1 MEKDRDVWISS
12 GPCGQRPVLVRGIGR
27 KPVYGF
33 FLCMAVVSILLF
45 GCERSRDL
53 PEEPEENVYSIYYL
67 TTNMTKMTGVDYAAE
82 GEDLTS
88 LVWEL
93 YDQLLNVPADVD
105 AKSPFST
112 RTELQRI
119 QWESNVLYL
128 YFDVNYT
135 MMNASH
141 EILCRAALTKTLTQI
156 SGVEYIN
163 IYTGEQPLMDNQGNP
178 VGMLSA
184 GDFVDSISDVNAFEK
199 SELTLYFA
207 DETGEYLVEERREV
221 IHSMNTSMERMIV
234 EQLLEG
240 PETAGYRATIP
251 AETKLLNISVT
262 DNVCYLNF
270 DSGFL
275 SSRLEVKDEIS
286 LYSMIN
292 SLTQLTTVNRV
303 QFSVNG
309 SPMVMFRDT
318 ISLNALFEQNMDY
331 VKGE

>member
-1 MEKDRDVWISS
+1 MGRNREK
-12 GPCGQRPVLVRGIGR
+12 QRKRRGRENGRGYLGFLLGAGLLVL
-27 KPVYGF
+27 
-33 FLCMAVVSILLF
+33 LLF
-45 GCERSRDL
+45 GCQPR
-53 PEEPEENVYSIYYL
+53 EEPLEEEKENLYTIYYL
-67 TTNMTKMTGVDYAAE
+67 NTNMTKMAGVDYEAE

-93 YDQLLNVPADVD
+93 YGQLSAVPADVD
-105 AKSPFST
+105 AKSPLPA

-128 YFDVNYT
+128 YFDINYM
-135 MMNASH
+135 MMNSSH

-156 SGVEYIN
+156 GGVEYIN
-163 IYTGEQPLMDNQGNP
+163 IYTGDQPLMDNQGNP

-207 DETGEYLVEERREV
+207 DESGEYLVEERREV
-221 IHSMNTSMERMIV
+221 MHSMNTSMERLIV

-240 PETAGYRATIP
+240 PEYAGYRATIP

-270 DSGFL
+270 DSAFL
-275 SSRLEVKDEIS
+275 SSGLDVKEEIS
-286 LYSMIN
+286 LYSIVN

-309 SPMVMFRDT
+309 SPAVMFRDT
-318 ISLNALFEQNMDY
+318 LSLNALFEQNMDY
-331 VKGE
+331 MKGE

>member
-1 MEKDRDVWISS
+1 MDRKDKEKR
-12 GPCGQRPVLVRGIGR
+12 REETRRRGEFR
-27 KPVYGF
+27 GF
-33 FLCMAVVSILLF
+33 LLCMGMLVLLLF
-45 GCERSRDL
+45 GCQPR
-53 PEEPEENVYSIYYL
+53 EESIEEEKENDYTIYYL
-67 TTNMTKMTGVDYAAE
+67 NTNMTKMTGVEYKAE

-93 YDQLLNVPADVD
+93 YHQLLTVPADADV
-105 AKSPFST
+105 KSPLPARS
-112 RTELQRI
+112 ELQRI

-128 YFDVNYT
+128 YFDINYM
-135 MMNASH
+135 MMNSSH

-163 IYTGEQPLMDNQGNP
+163 IYTGDQPLMDHQGNP

-184 GDFVDSISDVNAFEK
+184 GDFVDSISDVNSFEK

-207 DETGEYLVEERREV
+207 DESGEYLVEERREV
-221 IHSMNTSMERMIV
+221 MHSMNTSMERLIV

-240 PETAGYRATIP
+240 PEYAGYKATIP

-270 DSGFL
+270 DSAFL
-275 SSRLEVKDEIS
+275 SSGLDVKEEIS
-286 LYSMIN
+286 LYSIVD

-309 SPMVMFRDT
+309 SPAVMFRES
-318 ISLNALFEQNMDY
+318 ISLNTLFEQNMDY

>member
-128 YFDVNYT
+128 YF
-135 MMNASH
+135 
-141 EILCRAALTKTLTQI
+141 
-156 SGVEYIN
+156 
-163 IYTGEQPLMDNQGNP
+163 
-178 VGMLSA
+178 
-184 GDFVDSISDVNAFEK
+184 
-199 SELTLYFA
+199 
-207 DETGEYLVEERREV
+207 YL
-221 IHSMNTSMERMIV
+221 
-234 EQLLEG
+234 
-240 PETAGYRATIP
+240 
-251 AETKLLNISVT
+251 
-262 DNVCYLNF
+262 
-270 DSGFL
+270 
-275 SSRLEVKDEIS
+275 
-286 LYSMIN
+286 
-292 SLTQLTTVNRV
+292 
-303 QFSVNG
+303 
-309 SPMVMFRDT
+309 
-318 ISLNALFEQNMDY
+318 
-331 VKGE
+331 

>member
-1 MEKDRDVWISS
+1 MEK
-12 GPCGQRPVLVRGIGR
+12 GR
-27 KPVYGF
+27 TKTGF
-33 FLCMAVVSILLF
+33 FRTITFLLF
-45 GCERSRDL
+45 LVFLLLCGCQRGNGGEDASS
-53 PEEPEENVYSIYYL
+53 EAKENTYTIYYL
-67 TTNMTKMTGVDYAAE
+67 NTNMIKMSEVSYEAL
-82 GEDLTS
+82 GEDLSS

-93 YDQLLNVPADVD
+93 YDQLLNVPTDVD
-105 AKSPFST
+105 VKSPLPARS
-112 RTELQRI
+112 ELQRI

-128 YFDVNYT
+128 YFDINYT
-135 MMNASH
+135 MMNSSH

-163 IYTGEQPLMDNQGNP
+163 IYTGDQPLMDSQGNP

-221 IHSMNTSMERMIV
+221 MHSMNTSMERLVV

-240 PETAGYRATIP
+240 PEYAGYKATLP
-251 AETKLLNISVT
+251 AEAKLLNISVT

-270 DSGFL
+270 DSAFL
-275 SSRLEVKDEIS
+275 YSGLDVKEEIS
-286 LYSMIN
+286 LYSVID

-309 SPMVMFRDT
+309 SPAVMFRDT
-318 ISLNALFEQNMDY
+318 ISLNTLFEQNMDY
-331 VKGE
+331 VRGE

>member
-1 MEKDRDVWISS
+1 MRKSKKKISFRLGLIVLFCLAAALFS
-12 GPCGQRPVLVRGIGR
+12 GCQRGMG
-27 KPVYGF
+27 G
-33 FLCMAVVSILLF
+33 
-45 GCERSRDL
+45 
-53 PEEPEENVYSIYYL
+53 ENASGEAKENTYTIYYL
-67 TTNMTKMTGVDYAAE
+67 NTNMTKMAEVAYEAE
-82 GEDLTS
+82 GEDLTG

-105 AKSPFST
+105 VKSPLPARS
-112 RTELQRI
+112 ELLRI

-128 YFDVNYT
+128 YFDINYT
-135 MMNASH
+135 MMNSSH

-156 SGVEYIN
+156 NGVEYIN
-163 IYTGEQPLMDNQGNP
+163 IYTGDQPLMDNQGNP

-207 DETGEYLVEERREV
+207 DETGEYLVEEHREV
-221 IHSMNTSMERMIV
+221 MHSMNTSMERLVV

-240 PETAGYRATIP
+240 PKYAGYKATLP

-270 DSGFL
+270 DSAFL
-275 SSRLEVKDEIS
+275 YSGLDVKEEIS
-286 LYSMIN
+286 LYSVIN
-292 SLTQLTTVNRV
+292 SLTRLTTVNRV

-309 SPMVMFRDT
+309 SPAVMFRDM
-318 ISLNALFEQNMDY
+318 ISLNTLFEQNMDY
-331 VKGE
+331 VRGE